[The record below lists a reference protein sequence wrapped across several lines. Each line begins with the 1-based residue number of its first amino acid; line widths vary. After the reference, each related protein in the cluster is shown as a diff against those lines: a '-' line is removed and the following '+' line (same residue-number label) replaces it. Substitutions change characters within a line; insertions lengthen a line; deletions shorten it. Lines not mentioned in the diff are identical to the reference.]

1 MNNKSKWINEYNELM
16 NEKLTKVAILLV
28 YSLSIF
34 PEIYSVVGRTCKIDL
49 LWKKLMAKEPLTIF
63 PKKIFDVWQF

>member
-1 MNNKSKWINEYNELM
+1 M

-49 LWKKLMAKEPLTIF
+49 FVKKINGKKPLTIF
-63 PKKIFDVWQF
+63 PKKIFDV

>member
-1 MNNKSKWINEYNELM
+1 M

-49 LWKKLMAKEPLTIF
+49 FVKKINGKKLFF
-63 PKKIFDVWQF
+63 PKKYLMFDSSEYVSDFNCS